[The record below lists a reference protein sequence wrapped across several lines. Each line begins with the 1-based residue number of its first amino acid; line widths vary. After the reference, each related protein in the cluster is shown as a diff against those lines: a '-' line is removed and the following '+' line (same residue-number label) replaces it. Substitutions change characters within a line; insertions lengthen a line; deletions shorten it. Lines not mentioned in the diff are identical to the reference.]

1 MTVARVRKSLQVR
14 TAASAVPPAQVDEFE
29 ILRPLGQGSM
39 GQVYQARDTVLG
51 RPVAVKFLATDSP
64 TPAARKRFLT
74 EARAIARVQ
83 HPNILSIYRVGI
95 CGERPYIAGEFLSGN
110 INEAERSDIVRHACP
125 GRTGA
130 RRPPPPALRRN
141 RWRRN
146 AAALGTR

>member
-64 TPAARKRFLT
+64 TPAARKRFLNRY
-74 EARAIARVQ
+74 EYQ
-83 HPNILSIYRVGI
+83 
-95 CGERPYIAGEFLSGN
+95 C
-110 INEAERSDIVRHACP
+110 ERSA
-125 GRTGA
+125 
-130 RRPPPPALRRN
+130 
-141 RWRRN
+141 
-146 AAALGTR
+146 